1 MVRGQCWAINLS
13 NRGINWMLLLKG
25 EHHRTSGHIWE
36 VAPLFATAEARGF
49 DSDWWVCCGLAL
61 NFLLTLSRSDRIL
74 NALGKQSES
83 SMNPP
88 PNRNAFLTR
97 RVKILWVLWV
107 HCAHS
112 DRRVCEAFRFV
123 GATCL
128 ACSFVWWP
136 WTSGSRTQV
145 KERQSVLCDLLLRQI
160 SLCWLDCHS
169 FLRSVWAY
177 KTKLSTKSI
186 VPRKLRQISKEI
198 ASRILLSIAVFYSIV
213 IITSISAPSK

>member
-88 PNRNAFLTR
+88 PQQKCFFNKKSKNTLST
-97 RVKILWVLWV
+97 
-107 HCAHS
+107 
-112 DRRVCEAFRFV
+112 V
-123 GATCL
+123 GTL
-128 ACSFVWWP
+128 
-136 WTSGSRTQV
+136 RT
-145 KERQSVLCDLLLRQI
+145 LRQEGLWGVQVCWSNVSGMQLRMVAMNLRKQNPGEGEAKCVMWFVVETNI
-160 SLCWLDCHS
+160 SLL
-169 FLRSVWAY
+169 
-177 KTKLSTKSI
+177 T
-186 VPRKLRQISKEI
+186 
-198 ASRILLSIAVFYSIV
+198 LLSQFPALSM
-213 IITSISAPSK
+213 SL